1 MSKPILEIKDLH
13 AGVEGKQIIKGISL
27 DIDPARPTC
36 HVKTEERGMVQVML
50 AQLKAL
56 FFVRTLGGD
65 PNYREVQA
73 VDASDARA
81 RGAAQIELEFADG
94 ERLVGL
100 TTRFPPVRRFFFVLP
115 ADPRSNNLRILV
127 NRSAVQRLAQPAEA
141 MT

>member
-1 MSKPILEIKDLH
+1 
-13 AGVEGKQIIKGISL
+13 
-27 DIDPARPTC
+27 
-36 HVKTEERGMVQVML
+36 MVQVML

-65 PNYREVQA
+65 PSYHEVQA

-127 NRSAVQRLAQPAEA
+127 NRSAVQRLAQPVEA
-141 MT
+141 MGSLTSVRERRLRCRKWVASGSRTG